1 MSSIANAYKLQIGK
15 LERTVNKLIL
25 ENKRLKSYL
34 SEGPIWGEGDHR
46 DIIGDPNT
54 AYSSTEAEMAQINPS
69 QSTSAYSNR
78 QQTQLGFAA
87 SRGNQENQGGI
98 TPEQYTAHA
107 YQVIMGMM
115 QDAVDQGIIDAGS
128 MSQLAGQAYATW
140 VAGGPSALANF
151 LNQNNI
157 PFQQ

>member
-1 MSSIANAYKLQIGK
+1 MKKNYKSWIQ
-15 LERTVNKLIL
+15 N
-25 ENKRLKSYL
+25 L
-34 SEGPIWGEGDHR
+34 SESYIRMNEGPTWGETDHR

-54 AYSSTEAEMAQINPS
+54 AYSSTEAEMAQINPN
-69 QSTSAYSNR
+69 QSTSVSSSR
-78 QQTQLGFAA
+78 PQTQQTQLGFAA

-115 QDAVDQGIIDAGS
+115 QDAVDQGIIDSGS

>member
-1 MSSIANAYKLQIGK
+1 MIMSSITSAYKLQIENLENK
-15 LERTVNKLIL
+15 LKRLIL

-34 SEGPIWGEGDHR
+34 SEGPIWGEGDYR
-46 DIIGDPNT
+46 DVIGDPNT
-54 AYSSTEAEMAQINPS
+54 AYASTEAEMAQPN
-69 QSTSAYSNR
+69 QTTSAYR
-78 QQTQLGFAA
+78 QQTQIEFAP
-87 SRGNQENQGGI
+87 SNKGNQGNQGGI

-107 YQVIMGMM
+107 YQVIMGIM
-115 QDAVDQGIIDAGS
+115 QDAVEQGIIDSGS
-128 MSQLAGQAYATW
+128 VSQLAGQAYATW